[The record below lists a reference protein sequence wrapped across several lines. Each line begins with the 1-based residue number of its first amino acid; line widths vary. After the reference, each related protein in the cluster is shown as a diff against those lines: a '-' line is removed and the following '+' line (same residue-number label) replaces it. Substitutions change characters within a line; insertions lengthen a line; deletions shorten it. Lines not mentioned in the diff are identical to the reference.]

1 MYLCPYS
8 KWKYPS
14 KTHTHGIRKQ
24 KTSGCADQ
32 LSTTRQTWQ
41 YRNIS
46 TQRGQNNDRL
56 LKRRKNI
63 RTMAAN
69 HLGAH
74 GRVLEAKRKR
84 RMKQYTGSLWT
95 ADGEKKLETKTVLL
109 WRHESI
115 QSCSSSRMGGAR
127 QIWRCEGEKETN
139 AMSSR
144 TDSRDKDS
152 DFQRQTAGST
162 IDKGH
167 GNK

>member
-24 KTSGCADQ
+24 KTFGCADQ

-46 TQRGQNNDRL
+46 TQRGQNNERL

-115 QSCSSSRMGGAR
+115 QSCSSSSGRMGGGQGKYGDVRERKKRTPWAQELILGTKTAICSDR
-127 QIWRCEGEKETN
+127 QQG
-139 AMSSR
+139 A
-144 TDSRDKDS
+144 
-152 DFQRQTAGST
+152 Q
-162 IDKGH
+162 
-167 GNK
+167 